1 MSSLSKLTKNIE
13 NYKINEFYKQMTP
26 EQYKQGIENAV
37 KFREQELYEVF
48 NKEIKKIREDANAEV
63 AMRNAIVRQLIIVEL
78 LYEIADELECFVK
91 EPEFLDQ
98 KIEKVKGF
106 YENTTKTIENY
117 TKYKRTGQALREN
130 EKKKK
135 KLEEMFGIEF

>member
-1 MSSLSKLTKNIE
+1 MSSLSKLRKNTE

-26 EQYKQGIENAV
+26 EQYKQGIKNAV
-37 KFREQELYEVF
+37 KLKEQELYEIF
-48 NKEIKKIREDANAEV
+48 NKELKKIREDVEAKA
-63 AMRNAIVRQLIIVEL
+63 AMRRAIVKQLIMVEL

-117 TKYKRTGQALREN
+117 TKYKRTGQALKEH